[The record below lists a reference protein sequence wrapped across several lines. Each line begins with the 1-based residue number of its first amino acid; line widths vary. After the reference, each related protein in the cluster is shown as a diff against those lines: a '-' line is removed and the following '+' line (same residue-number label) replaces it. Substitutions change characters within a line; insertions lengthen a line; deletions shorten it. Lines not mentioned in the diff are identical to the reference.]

1 MEPSAPAESSHATT
15 ARHPARWA
23 VVLLA
28 VALLGAVLLWSLSD
42 DPQRATLT
50 GEPTPS
56 PEDSVAGDRAAAA
69 RALITRLEAVWREG
83 DVEGA
88 RDLAAPGSRPRLAD
102 LTRNVRELGLRDL
115 SLRYVTDAPSAG
127 QERPAERVEL
137 DVDVQVTWRLAGVEE
152 GSSTLE
158 LPMTFT
164 WDGSEARFATIETE
178 SGDRVPLWLQE
189 RARIRR
195 TAQTVLVST
204 RRGDAALAGQ
214 VREALRTVRRTLPEW
229 RGRLVVEAPRTS
241 EQFEAAAGMDA
252 AAASAIAAIT
262 TTADG
267 SSRTDSAAQVYL
279 NPPVFDPLG
288 PQGRQIVLSHEATH
302 VAMDAL
308 SDAAPHWLSEGFA
321 DYVALA
327 ETDLP
332 TSVLAAQILAL
343 VSEDGPP
350 RRLPGRVEFD
360 SANED
365 IGAWYEAAWL
375 AAKLVADRYGEDALL
390 ELYDR
395 AVETGEAAAFRQVLG
410 VSKAEFTDSWAE
422 HLVELAR

>member
-1 MEPSAPAESSHATT
+1 MEPSAPAESSRATT
-15 ARHPARWA
+15 ARHTARWA

-28 VALLGAVLLWSLSD
+28 VAVLGAAMLWILRD
-42 DPQRATLT
+42 GPQRATLGT
-50 GEPTPS
+50 EPTPS
-56 PEDSVAGDRAAAA
+56 SDSSPAGDRSAAA
-69 RALITRLEAVWREG
+69 RDLISRLESVWREG
-83 DVEGA
+83 DVEAA
-88 RDLAAPGSRPRLAD
+88 RDLASPGSRPHLAD

-115 SLRYVTDAPSAG
+115 SLRYITDAPAVG
-127 QERPAERVEL
+127 EEETGGRVEF
-137 DVDVQVTWRLAGVEE
+137 DVDVQVTWRLAGVEA

-164 WDGSEARFATIETE
+164 WDGSEARFVTVETG

-195 TAQTVLVST
+195 TPKTVLVTT
-204 RRGDAALAGQ
+204 RRDDAALAGQ
-214 VREALRTVRRTLPEW
+214 VREAWRTVRRTLPEW
-229 RGRLVVEAPRTS
+229 RRTLVVEAPRS
-241 EQFEAAAGMDA
+241 SDEFEAAAGMDA
-252 AAASAIAAIT
+252 ASASAIAAIT

-267 SSRTDSAAQVYL
+267 SSRTDSAVQVYL

-327 ETDLP
+327 DTDLQ

-343 VSEDGPP
+343 VREDGPP

-360 SANED
+360 GANED

-390 ELYDR
+390 ELHER
-395 AVETGEAAAFRQVLG
+395 SVQVPEGAAFRQVLG